1 MTDELST
8 PCPEDH
14 VKGASEWHEDGKLCF
29 EWLRNLERGRF
40 SERRCRLIRL
50 TVVQD
55 ELDHF
60 NRIDAGELIRLDVSL
75 SRTLPQK
82 RGFLRM
88 VSASFGPVRGRA
100 RFEDGYRDGGLR
112 K

>member
-75 SRTLPQK
+75 SRTLPRSEAFFEWCRRPLGQCE
-82 RGFLRM
+82 GEPDSRM
-88 VSASFGPVRGRA
+88 STAMLV
-100 RFEDGYRDGGLR
+100 
-112 K
+112 